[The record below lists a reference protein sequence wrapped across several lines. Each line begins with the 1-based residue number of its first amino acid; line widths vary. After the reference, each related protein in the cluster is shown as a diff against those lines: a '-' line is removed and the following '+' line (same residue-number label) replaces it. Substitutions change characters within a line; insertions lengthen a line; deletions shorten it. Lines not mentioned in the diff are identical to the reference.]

1 MKYVDVLLPLPL
13 EGLFTYALPEE
24 MEAHVG
30 FGMRVVV
37 PLGRSKTY
45 VAIAVKVH
53 SEKPEFKVKPILHV
67 MDTEP
72 VLTPLQYELW
82 QWIADYYMSPLGE
95 VYNAAM
101 PLGLKQRDGFK
112 PRMETYVTLS
122 PQYQSEQALHVAL
135 NQLVRAAKQQ
145 KVFIDYL
152 TMSHWDEAFST
163 PHSTLTE
170 VSRDELMITMQ
181 ARIMMRIMKRKNL
194 PKNQIIILHSTIYI
208 LH

>member
-45 VAIAVKVH
+45 VALAVKVH
-53 SEKPEFKVKPILHV
+53 SDQPEFKVKPILHV

-95 VYNAAM
+95 VYNAAL

-152 TMSHWDEAFST
+152 TMSHWDEAFSM
-163 PHSTLTE
+163 E
-170 VSRDELMITMQ
+170 NGEWRMDN
-181 ARIMMRIMKRKNL
+181 ARWIVGATNAGDRNL
-194 PKNQIIILHSTIYI
+194 
-208 LH
+208 